1 MARGEERGI
10 ITLHRRKKV
19 LLEWLS
25 IISTIYMKIIIDFVV
40 QS

>member
-19 LLEWLS
+19 LLKRLS
-25 IISTIYMKIIIDFVV
+25 IISTIYMKIIMDFAV
-40 QS
+40 QT